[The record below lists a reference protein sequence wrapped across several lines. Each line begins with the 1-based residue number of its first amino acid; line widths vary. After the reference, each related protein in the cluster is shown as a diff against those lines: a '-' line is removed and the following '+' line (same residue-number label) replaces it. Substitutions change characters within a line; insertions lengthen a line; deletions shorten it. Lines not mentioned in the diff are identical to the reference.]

1 MDIAA
6 SSLTASSIVRP
17 TLEYANELQLAF
29 DHFNDRLFG
38 GQLEQC
44 VISLQRTARCFGY
57 YSPKRFINARS
68 GEARSE
74 ISINPQF
81 LANYPVIESLQTLV
95 HEMVHMWQ
103 DKHGKPGRR
112 GYHNREWGQKMES
125 IGLMPSSTGRPGGA
139 KLGEK
144 MADYVIEGGL
154 FQQHAMTLLTQDFRL
169 SWWDRFAMP
178 GRPNVN
184 TAPARPRVLAAG
196 HNGDSVSAD
205 DETDSEAG
213 ATDSNWMAT
222 THFELDPQIAQQ
234 LAIRD
239 TRTNGSN
246 RLKYTCLACSINV
259 WGKPGLRII
268 CGECNEAFSAT
279 SYVDTTDDHTDA

>member
-1 MDIAA
+1 MT
-6 SSLTASSIVRP
+6 LTSATTVRP
-17 TLEYANELQLAF
+17 TLEYANELQQAF
-29 DHFNDRLFG
+29 DHFNDRLFD

-68 GEARSE
+68 GESRSE
-74 ISINPQF
+74 ISINPQY

-103 DKHGKPGRR
+103 DKYGKPGRR

-154 FQQHAMTLLTQDFRL
+154 FHQHATTLLTQDFRL
-169 SWWDRFAMP
+169 SWWDRFAVP
-178 GRPNVN
+178 GRPN
-184 TAPARPRVLAAG
+184 TDMPPPRPRVISAGPKGDDSQLEDDADCQVDVAEPDWLAPS
-196 HNGDSVSAD
+196 HH
-205 DETDSEAG
+205 T
-213 ATDSNWMAT
+213 
-222 THFELDPQIAQQ
+222 LDPQLAQQ

-246 RLKYTCLACSINV
+246 RLKYSCLGCSINV

-268 CGECNEAFSAT
+268 CGECNEAFTAT
-279 SYVDTTDDHTDA
+279 SYVDTAGSELDG